1 MWPDAQARI
10 ASPTSATAPPTASE
24 RRSGRAN
31 TMKTAAQA
39 NPRGTRQRCTHV
51 PPLRATDAHLGRLR
65 HHTGAA
71 QALADRLGD
80 ARDLDVHADPL
91 RAGAA
96 VAVRAAADVRALDA

>member
-1 MWPDAQARI
+1 M

-24 RRSGRAN
+24 RRSGRAS

-51 PPLRATDAHLGRLR
+51 PPLRPTGTHLDRPRNDGGAPQPLAH
-65 HHTGAA
+65 
-71 QALADRLGD
+71 RLGHAPD
-80 ARDLDVHADPL
+80 FDVHADPL

-96 VAVRAAADVRALDA
+96 VAVCATADVRAL

>member
-1 MWPDAQARI
+1 MCPDAHARM

-24 RRSGRAN
+24 RRSGRAS

-51 PPLRATDAHLGRLR
+51 PPLRATNAHLDRLSY
-65 HHTGAA
+65 HPCAA
-71 QALADRLGD
+71 QALADRLRD

-96 VAVRAAADVRALDA
+96 VTVRA